1 MQIQLWLVEQHLQHQ
16 MKYGNI
22 IEIHVVGLVRADII
36 QIRDSLPVLPHIHVL
51 VIHLLEPLLL
61 PMELLGIQ
69 IAELQG
75 LVISQ
80 YVQAQIIEFHS
91 DQDKYFLPQNTISIQ
106 D

>member
-1 MQIQLWLVEQHLQHQ
+1 

-22 IEIHVVGLVRADII
+22 IETRVVGLARVDTI
-36 QIRDSLPVLPHIHVL
+36 QINDSLPVLPHIPVL

-91 DQDKYFLPQNTISIQ
+91 SQDKYFLPQNIIFIQ